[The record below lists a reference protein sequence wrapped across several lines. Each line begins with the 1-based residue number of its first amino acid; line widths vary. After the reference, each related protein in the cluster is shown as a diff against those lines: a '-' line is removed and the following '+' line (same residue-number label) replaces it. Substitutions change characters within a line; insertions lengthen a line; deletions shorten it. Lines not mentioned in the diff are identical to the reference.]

1 MAGTLSSKS
10 YISAF
15 QLELL
20 YFFNLSP
27 KAWAE

>member
-1 MAGTLSSKS
+1 MAGTLSPKAHN
-10 YISAF
+10 SAL

-27 KAWAE
+27 KARAE